1 MAAKWPPAGRGALR
15 ALAAA
20 AGAGRPLPVARAARA
35 GRRRGRR
42 ARGNAA
48 RGSARTSGTDRARRP
63 ESGAPPVRTDRSPRS
78 ARAVP
83 AERRR
88 ETVAQRAECEIR

>member
-1 MAAKWPPAGRGALR
+1 VAAKWPPAGRGALR

-20 AGAGRPLPVARAARA
+20 ARARGGLLPVARAARA

-63 ESGAPPVRTDRSPRS
+63 ESGAPPVRADRSPRS
-78 ARAVP
+78 AGRAQTRDGRP
-83 AERRR
+83 ESR
-88 ETVAQRAECEIR
+88 ECEIW